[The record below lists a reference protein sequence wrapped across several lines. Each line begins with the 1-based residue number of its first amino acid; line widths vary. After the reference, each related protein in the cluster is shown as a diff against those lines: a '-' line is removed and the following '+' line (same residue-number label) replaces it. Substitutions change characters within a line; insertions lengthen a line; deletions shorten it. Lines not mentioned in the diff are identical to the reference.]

1 VPHRAAKGNV
11 RLVFLTVAAF
21 LISGSMTVSAN
32 PSTQEHLTSP
42 QPVAIAIDILSPVP
56 AGVSFVP
63 YLSNLSAA
71 IKRSLS
77 AKLPESA
84 ANEKKGIVVIRL
96 RVQKD
101 GSFSDDAVAI
111 TTSSGKKDMD
121 DASLA
126 SIRAAAPFGP
136 VPAGYLGSS
145 LELKFAFFYNIPPK
159 PVQKSNPAPAP

>member
-1 VPHRAAKGNV
+1 MIARTDCRCSEVFVPHHRAAKGNV

-21 LISGSMTVSAN
+21 LISGSMTASVN
-32 PSTQEHLTSP
+32 PSTQQEHLTSP
-42 QPVAIAIDILSPVP
+42 QPVGIAIDILSPVP

-77 AKLPESA
+77 AKLPESV
-84 ANEKKGIVVIRL
+84 ANGKKGIVVIRL

-111 TTSSGKKDMD
+111 TTSSGKRIWMMQ
-121 DASLA
+121 ALPRFVRLRRLGLSLQDTWA
-126 SIRAAAPFGP
+126 L
-136 VPAGYLGSS
+136 VLT
-145 LELKFAFFYNIPPK
+145 
-159 PVQKSNPAPAP
+159 